1 VRHVS
6 RSTLLALCLLA
17 TPAGVPLATA
27 QANTRQETVVIV
39 GAQEAATP
47 IPTLLGN
54 TAANMAVTD
63 LMFLPLARIGRNNIT
78 SGDKDFIP
86 QLARSWT
93 RRDSLTLV
101 FELDSRARWQDGVP
115 VTAQDA
121 ALALNLARDPAVDPQ
136 RALLLQLVAEA
147 TALDDQHLLVR
158 FKEAYDE
165 QLYDAVYHVSPLPAH
180 LVDTVPRGAL
190 GKSAFASAPIGN
202 GPYRWVRRV
211 PGQQLEL
218 TANDQ
223 FFLGRPGPRKVL
235 ILTVSDAEA
244 RMNLLLSGS
253 ADVLQSSAMIATVSR
268 LAADKRIRIYPMPSF
283 SVGYV
288 SFNQRDPA
296 DLGRP
301 HPILSDLAV
310 RTAITMALDR
320 RGMVQATFGPW
331 ASVPQGPIPQM
342 SWVRDPGYKPA
353 PPDPAGARALLRS
366 RGWVDTDGDG
376 VLDKDGK
383 PLALGLNYPSP
394 SAQAGVLALQ
404 IQEQLRQ
411 VGIRIEVNRL
421 EGSVWGERRNAGA
434 FDLDF
439 GQATM
444 DPSPAGMV
452 QTWSCAGRGGSNKA
466 YYCDPKVDS
475 LLALALRAPR
485 KEALA
490 LYRETVRTIA
500 ADAPA
505 VFLFTT
511 TTPMAV
517 SDRIKNVEL
526 VPVAPW
532 SAVWRWSP
540 GPVP

>member
-1 VRHVS
+1 MRRFACS
-6 RSTLLALCLLA
+6 SLLALSLLA
-17 TPAGVPLATA
+17 APAGATLA
-27 QANTRQETVVIV
+27 QAQSPTRQETVVIV
-39 GAQEAATP
+39 GGQEAPTP

-54 TAANMAVTD
+54 NAANMAVTE
-63 LMFLPLARIGRNNIT
+63 LLFLPLARIGRNGIT

-101 FELDSRARWQDGVP
+101 FELDPRAKWQDGVP
-115 VTAQDA
+115 VTARDA

-136 RALLLQLVAEA
+136 RALLLRLVAEA
-147 TALDDQHLLVR
+147 TALDDEHLLVR
-158 FKEAYDE
+158 FSEAYDE

-180 LVDTVPRGAL
+180 LVDTVPRGGLA
-190 GKSAFASAPIGN
+190 KSAFAGAPVGS

-218 TANDQ
+218 TSNEQ
-223 FFLGRPGPRKVL
+223 FFLGKPGPRHLL
-235 ILTVSDAEA
+235 ILTVGDAEA

-253 ADVLQSSAMIATVSR
+253 ADVLPASGMPSTMSR
-268 LAADKRIRIYPMPSF
+268 LAADSRIRVYPMPSY
-283 SVGYV
+283 SVGYL

-296 DLGRP
+296 DLSRP
-301 HPILSDLAV
+301 HPILSDPAV
-310 RTAITMALDR
+310 REAITKALDR

-331 ASVPQGPIPQM
+331 ASVPEGPVPQM
-342 SWVRDPGYKPA
+342 SWIRDPSFKPA

-366 RGWVDTDGDG
+366 RGWSDTDGDG
-376 VLDKDGK
+376 ILDKGGR
-383 PLALGLNYPSP
+383 PLALGLNYPGP
-394 SAQAGVLALQ
+394 HAPRGVMALQ
-404 IQEQLRQ
+404 VQEQLRQ
-411 VGIRIEVNRL
+411 VGIRVDVNRL
-421 EGSVWGERRNAGA
+421 EGAVWVERRNTGA
-434 FDLDF
+434 FDMDF
-439 GQATM
+439 GHATM
-444 DPSPAGMV
+444 DPSPAGLV
-452 QTWSCAGRGGSNKA
+452 QSWSCAGRGGSNTA

-490 LYRETVRTIA
+490 LYRQTVRTIV

-505 VFLFTT
+505 VFLYTT

-517 SDRIKNVEL
+517 ADRIKKVEL

-532 SAVWRWSP
+532 SAVWRWTP